1 MERKI
6 ICPDGWQ
13 AIYYP
18 AHVVTDPKRFVF
30 CSGMVSKDE
39 NGKVVHVGNIV
50 GQSNKALDN
59 VEAALHEAGMDLSKV
74 VRMNYYTTD
83 VQAFISNAEEAIG
96 ERLARAGCKPSST
109 LLGVTALAN
118 PDFII
123 EIEATAAD

>member
-6 ICPDGWQ
+6 ICPEGWQ

-39 NGKVVHVGNIV
+39 NGKVVHVGDIA

-59 VEAALHEAGMDLSKV
+59 VEAALHEAGMNLRGKQGDGSSAS
-74 VRMNYYTTD
+74 
-83 VQAFISNAEEAIG
+83 Q
-96 ERLARAGCKPSST
+96 RAPLRSR
-109 LLGVTALAN
+109 
-118 PDFII
+118 
-123 EIEATAAD
+123 